1 MLDTAITLPYS
12 VVMASTTKGSQMNI
26 YPEITRLESIVREL
40 HDIMAAVEDDVLD
53 NDEAS
58 AAIQE
63 VRDQLEDV
71 LADLDV

>member
-1 MLDTAITLPYS
+1 
-12 VVMASTTKGSQMNI
+12 MNI

-40 HDIMAAVEDDVLD
+40 HDIMVAVQDDVLD